1 MKESIIKSLFEED
14 YIYPTIIYNLVKNGN
29 LDHYIKYLEN
39 NNIDVIIKNKK
50 ISYYKNFLKLLD
62 NFIDFFDCS
71 LNINHSQ
78 ILNILENILSNKTYK
93 VFLKKIDIKE
103 NAYINKIII
112 EYKKIIL
119 YPFRQNLKY
128 IINNNKEINM
138 MFHFLNINLNDDREL
153 YNFLIECCNI
163 RKNHQYILFDDFNE
177 YLDNKN
183 MFYIYMW
190 KILFVNFQ
198 NTIF

>member
-1 MKESIIKSLFEED
+1 MHSSFLVSTISFSIPVYASSNVISTLYLKSAPLLG
-14 YIYPTIIYNLVKNGN
+14 PA
-29 LDHYIKYLEN
+29 
-39 NNIDVIIKNKK
+39 
-50 ISYYKNFLKLLD
+50 FLPEPPPKS
-62 NFIDFFDCS
+62 NP
-71 LNINHSQ
+71 NP
-78 ILNILENILSNKTYK
+78 LNILENILSNKTYK

-163 RKNHQYILFDDFNE
+163 RKNHQYILF
-177 YLDNKN
+177 
-183 MFYIYMW
+183 
-190 KILFVNFQ
+190 
-198 NTIF
+198 